1 MICFGLFRLSNRSLN
16 IVNINLCIAY
26 KEDTHMTH
34 FDLTP
39 LFRSTVG
46 FDHLSRL
53 MDNAF
58 ETSQRD
64 AGYPPYNI
72 EKHDDDTYRIT
83 MAVAGFSDEDIEI
96 TAQDNQLIVTANGK
110 NDETKGDIH
119 YLHRGI
125 AKRAFEQRFHLADHI
140 RVTDA
145 AMDNG
150 LLHIDLVRE
159 VPEHMKPRKINIT
172 GGKKLGKL
180 LEGRKSKKAS

>member
-1 MICFGLFRLSNRSLN
+1 
-16 IVNINLCIAY
+16 
-26 KEDTHMTH
+26 MTH

-58 ETSQRD
+58 ETSQRE
-64 AGYPPYNI
+64 ASYPPYNI
-72 EKHDDDTYRIT
+72 EKLSEDDYRIT
-83 MAVAGFSDEDIEI
+83 MAIAGFSEKDLDI
-96 TAQDNQLIVTANGK
+96 TAQDNELLIKAETRK
-110 NDETKGDIH
+110 DDEQTT

-125 AKRAFEQRFHLADHI
+125 AGRSFEQRFHLADHI
-140 RVTDA
+140 RVVDA
-145 AMDNG
+145 SMDNG

-159 VPEHMKPRKINIT
+159 VPEHMRPRKIAIT

-180 LEGRKSKKAS
+180 LEGKPKKKAA